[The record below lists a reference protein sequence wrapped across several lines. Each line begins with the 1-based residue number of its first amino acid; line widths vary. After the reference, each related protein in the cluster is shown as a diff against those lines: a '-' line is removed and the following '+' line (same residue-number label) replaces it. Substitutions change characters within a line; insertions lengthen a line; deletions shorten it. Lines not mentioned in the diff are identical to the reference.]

1 MTRTRQWIT
10 IGFVAA
16 LLVGVAGW
24 FFAVAP
30 QRSHVSSL
38 RSQTAETVQGN
49 ATLQSRLQQL
59 KSQVANVSA
68 EEARIAAI
76 QSKLPAQ
83 PALAS
88 YIRSLTTAAAG
99 SHVDL
104 LAIAPGAPTAV
115 AAPAA
120 AAQPAA
126 PAATPSAGSGTAAG
140 TAAPAAGAVGA
151 AGAQSAQTA
160 GRPEALQTI
169 SVNLTINGDYFAI
182 RDFLAQLEKLPRVT
196 LVTSLNLAPG
206 SPLQAEGATTSDT
219 AQWKTL
225 QGSVSLSIFMATAPQ
240 AGPGA
245 VAPGAP
251 AAPTSTAAASN

>member
-16 LLVGVAGW
+16 LVVAAAGW
-24 FFAVAP
+24 FLAVAP
-30 QRSHVSSL
+30 QRSHASSL
-38 RSQTAETVQGN
+38 RGQVADTLQSN
-49 ATLQSRLQQL
+49 ATLQNRLQQL

-68 EEARIAAI
+68 QEARIAAI

-83 PALAS
+83 PELAS
-88 YIRSLTTAAAG
+88 YVRALTGAAAAA
-99 SHVDL
+99 HVDL
-104 LAIAPGAPTAV
+104 LAIAPGTPTTVAP
-115 AAPAA
+115 PKA

-126 PAATPSAGSGTAAG
+126 PAATPSSGTGTAKGSGTTTGSVAS
-140 TAAPAAGAVGA
+140 
-151 AGAQSAQTA
+151 GAQSALAA

-169 SVNLTINGDYFAI
+169 SVNLTVNGDYFAI

-206 SPLQAEGATTSDT
+206 SPLQPEGAKTSSGS

-225 QGSVSLSIFMATAPQ
+225 QGSLSVSIFMAAAPQ
-240 AGPGA
+240 AVQANP
-245 VAPGAP
+245 APGAP

>member
-16 LLVGVAGW
+16 LVVAVAGW
-24 FFAVAP
+24 FLAVAP
-30 QRSHVSSL
+30 QRSHAASL
-38 RSQTAETVQGN
+38 RSQTSDTVQSN

-59 KSQVANVSA
+59 KSQVANVAA

-83 PALAS
+83 PEMAS
-88 YIRSLTTAAAG
+88 YIRALTGAAAA

-104 LAIAPGAPTAV
+104 LSIAPGTPTAV
-115 AAPAA
+115 ASPTS

-126 PAATPSAGSGTAAG
+126 PAPTAAAGSSAAKGSGTTTAG
-140 TAAPAAGAVGA
+140 STAGGS
-151 AGAQSAQTA
+151 QSAQTA

-169 SVNLTINGDYFAI
+169 AVNLTINGDYFAI
-182 RDFLAQLEKLPRVT
+182 RNFLAQLEKLPRVT

-206 SPLQAEGATTSDT
+206 APLQPQGATASSGS
-219 AQWKTL
+219 AEWKTL
-225 QGSVSLSIFMATAPQ
+225 QSSLSLSIFMAAAPQ
-240 AGPGA
+240 AVQANP
-245 VAPGAP
+245 APGAP